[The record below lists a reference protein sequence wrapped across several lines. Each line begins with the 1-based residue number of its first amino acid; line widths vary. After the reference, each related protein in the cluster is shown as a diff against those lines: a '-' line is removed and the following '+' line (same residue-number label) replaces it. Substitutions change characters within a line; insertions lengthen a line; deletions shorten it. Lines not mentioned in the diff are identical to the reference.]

1 MPSSSLQEASPDT
14 KTALL
19 DAAERLFAETGI
31 AQSSLR
37 AITSEAGAN
46 LASVN
51 YHFGSKEGLVQA
63 VFARRLRPLNRLRL
77 DMLERCA
84 RSSHHAP
91 DLQSLLRAFVEPAV
105 VMMNSDDLGDRNF
118 IKLLGRTLSEPTLEA
133 QALLVEEFREVA
145 ERFNAALR
153 QIFPDTPQ
161 EDLVWRFH
169 FMVGALAHT
178 VAGRH
183 LVSPRLEGL
192 ELPDGNDFETLTRR
206 LVDFLQSGWQG
217 IGFPSVP
224 ADDKE

>member
-1 MPSSSLQEASPDT
+1 MPSNSLHEPSPDT

-51 YHFGSKEGLVQA
+51 YHFGSKEGLVKA
-63 VFARRLRPLNRLRL
+63 VFARRLRPLNQLRL

-84 RSSHHAP
+84 PSSPHPP

-105 VMMNSDDLGDRNF
+105 VMMNSDDLGDREF
-118 IKLLGRTLSEPTLEA
+118 IKLLGRTLSEPTHELH
-133 QALLVEEFREVA
+133 ALLVEEFREMA
-145 ERFNAALR
+145 ERFSAALR
-153 QIFPDTPQ
+153 QIFPDAPQ
-161 EDLVWRFH
+161 EEVVWRFH

-183 LVSPRLEGL
+183 LFSHRLECL
-192 ELPDGNDFETLTRR
+192 ELPERNDIETLTGR

-217 IGFPSVP
+217 IGLASVP